1 MNRINFKVKNF
12 KPFNQPEPK
21 VKKIKTVVQQDC
33 NYDWPIMET
42 KTVEQPGIKH
52 ETFKGNVDKNWSF
65 DDDYGASY
73 GRRLM
78 FGTSSKEKVVEKPKI
93 EIKEENIIVR
103 DISNDSRK
111 YTEFGHSY
119 WHNHSEFSLL
129 TDQGTASIKIS
140 DNVGGCGV
148 QQLYNWS
155 GSAKNE
161 NIEFLLKKIINSLK
175 YGVGLVMCQVGQ
187 DYFNTLFVKALTNC
201 GFTYSSY
208 INYEHGKE
216 YEGRMYMLKIE
227 K

>member
-1 MNRINFKVKNF
+1 MNRINFKVKNY

-21 VKKIKTVVQQDC
+21 VKKVKTD
-33 NYDWPIMET
+33 NEFNWEIMD
-42 KTVEQPGIKH
+42 KKPVEQPGIKH
-52 ETFKGNVDKNWSF
+52 EKFKVNVNNNWLSY
-65 DDDYGASY
+65 DDYLGYGASY
-73 GRRLM
+73 DRRLM

-129 TDQGTASIKIS
+129 TDQGRASIKIS

-148 QQLYNWS
+148 QQLYNWV
-155 GSAKNE
+155 GSANNE

-208 INYEHGKE
+208 INYEHGKT